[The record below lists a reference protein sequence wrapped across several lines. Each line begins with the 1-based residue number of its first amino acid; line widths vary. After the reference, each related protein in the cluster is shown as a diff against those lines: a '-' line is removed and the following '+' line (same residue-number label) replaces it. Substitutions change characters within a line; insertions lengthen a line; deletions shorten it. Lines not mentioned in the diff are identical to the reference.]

1 MADVSLFERHFDS
14 FVFSSLDLSGE
25 GVKGKSSG
33 ISNVKGF
40 TSDTEVLT
48 SRGWMLFEDL
58 YEVLLNEKYLWD
70 KFVVARDAY
79 RDAGSLDALVRDSVF
94 DPILVATVSPYSFDE
109 EKRERLF
116 DSGEVFF
123 TQPTAFHHWV
133 FNRLLVRVKLRGIDV
148 RMSQYADVVG
158 KRKFRSEYSFID
170 GNTLYENQY
179 EEYFYLLL
187 NKFSKAI
194 GENYNPKLFGEKL
207 EGYQPREFVR
217 ANFHV
222 TGRGAEVYPTE
233 YVTRYSGYVGDI
245 YNVSVPPYNTVIV
258 RKMRERTLTG
268 DLSERPWVGKPI
280 VVGDGSVKT
289 GSGLGY
295 RKR

>member
-1 MADVSLFERHFDS
+1 MADVSLFGEHFGS
-14 FVFSSLDLSGE
+14 FVFSSLDLTGE

-33 ISNVKGF
+33 IVNVKGF

-48 SRGWMLFEDL
+48 SRGWLLFEDL

-70 KFVVARDAY
+70 KFVVARDAFGGG
-79 RDAGSLDALVRDSVF
+79 AGGDVF
-94 DPILVATVSPYSFDE
+94 DPILVATVAPYRFDE
-109 EKRERLF
+109 VRRERLF

-123 TQPTAFHHWV
+123 TQPTVFHHWV

-158 KRKFRSEYSFID
+158 KRKFRGEYSFID

-187 NKFSKAI
+187 NRFSKAI

-207 EGYQPREFVR
+207 VGYKPREFVR
-217 ANFHV
+217 AKFHV
-222 TGRGAEVYPTE
+222 MGRGAEVYPTE
-233 YVTRYSGYVGDI
+233 YVTRYSGYVGDV
-245 YNVSVPPYNTVIV
+245 YNVSVPPYNTLIV
-258 RKMRERTLTG
+258 RKMRERTGSG

-295 RKR
+295 RRR